1 MLGEHVQQKGSLV
14 DADKTRFDFAHN
26 APVSADD
33 IVRIETLV
41 NQEILQNGHT
51 KAQVMAFDDA
61 KDTGAMMLFGEKYGD
76 EVRVLSI
83 GSSVELCGGTHVHAT
98 GDIGLFKITSEGGVA
113 AGVRRIEA
121 VTGMN
126 AVRYTQNLAAQLT
139 QAAGALKAAPAEL
152 VERIVQTQN
161 EIKSL
166 EKELNAAKAKIAAAQ
181 GGDLATQAID
191 VNGIKVLAATL
202 DGADIDML
210 RNTMDSLKDK
220 LGSAV
225 IVLATASDKVTL
237 LAGVTKDLT
246 AKVKAGDVVNFVA
259 QQVGGKGGGR
269 PDLAQAG
276 GTDVV
281 ALPAA
286 MQSVRGFVSGKL
298 V

>member
-1 MLGEHVQQKGSLV
+1 M
-14 DADKTRFDFAHN
+14 
-26 APVSADD
+26 
-33 IVRIETLV
+33 
-41 NQEILQNGHT
+41 
-51 KAQVMAFDDA
+51 
-61 KDTGAMMLFGEKYGD
+61 
-76 EVRVLSI
+76 
-83 GSSVELCGGTHVHAT
+83 
-98 GDIGLFKITSEGGVA
+98 
-113 AGVRRIEA
+113 
-121 VTGMN
+121 
-126 AVRYTQNLAAQLT
+126 
-139 QAAGALKAAPAEL
+139 
-152 VERIVQTQN
+152 
-161 EIKSL
+161 KSL
-166 EKELNAAKAKIAAAQ
+166 EKEHNAAKAKIAAAQ

>member
-26 APVSADD
+26 AAVSADD

-41 NQEILQNGHT
+41 NQEVLGNVDTQA
-51 KAQVMAFDDA
+51 KVMGFDDA
-61 KDTGAMMLFGEKYGD
+61 KETGAMMLFGEKYGE
-76 EVRVLSI
+76 EVRVLTI

>member
-1 MLGEHVQQKGSLV
+1 M
-14 DADKTRFDFAHN
+14 
-26 APVSADD
+26 
-33 IVRIETLV
+33 V
-41 NQEILQNGHT
+41 NQEVLGHADT
-51 KAQVMAFDDA
+51 KAQVMGFDDA
-61 KDTGAMMLFGEKYGD
+61 KETGAMMLFGEKYGE
-76 EVRVLSI
+76 EVRVLTI

-121 VTGMN
+121 VTGLN
-126 AVRYTQNLAAQLT
+126 AMRHTQQLAAQLS
-139 QAAGALKAAPAEL
+139 QAAHALKAAPAEL
-152 VERIVQTQN
+152 VERIAQTQN

-166 EKELNAAKAKIAAAQ
+166 EKELNTAKAKIAAAQ

-225 IVLATASDKVTL
+225 IVLASASDKVTL

-246 AKVKAGDVVNFVA
+246 SKIKAGDVVNFVA

-276 GTDVV
+276 GTDVAALAV
-281 ALPAA
+281 AMDGVL
-286 MQSVRGFVSGKL
+286 GFVTEKI
-298 V
+298 